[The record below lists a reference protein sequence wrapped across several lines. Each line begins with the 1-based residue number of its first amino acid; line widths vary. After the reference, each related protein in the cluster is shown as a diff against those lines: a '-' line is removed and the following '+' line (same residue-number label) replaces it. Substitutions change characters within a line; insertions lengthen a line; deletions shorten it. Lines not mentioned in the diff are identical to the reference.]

1 MYLKCYSRTSL
12 KKKRSQLRNNK
23 EFFWNV
29 IRDTEKDG
37 LRYGMKKQRSRVT
50 KVPKTEDKTYN
61 LILLKRRQILNPGNY

>member
-12 KKKRSQLRNNK
+12 KKKISQLRNNK
-23 EFFWNV
+23 EFFWNI

-37 LRYGMKKQRSRVT
+37 LRYGTKKQRSRVT

-61 LILLKRRQILNPGNY
+61 LILQKRRQILNPGNY